1 MLSEKNEPKAPPM
14 PSLSMKCVW
23 HAWVEKI
30 PYQASRYNVG
40 DEILCTWQSGVET
53 YAATVKRLNPKAKIA
68 DEQRRG
74 TTTITVELFKVLQQG
89 LAYVCI

>member
-1 MLSEKNEPKAPPM
+1 VQKYFKKHGVFNGTVIGHAP
-14 PSLSMKCVW
+14 S
-23 HAWVEKI
+23 
-30 PYQASRYNVG
+30 
-40 DEILCTWQSGVET
+40 
-53 YAATVKRLNPKAKIA
+53 AKIA